1 MVVAGDRRLYQDAAG
16 GGRRLFQD
24 GGWRRSAGNSG
35 RRLEAVGLF
44 LRGQRAIFGRPVG
57 IQYFRGEKDC
67 YLEEAIQA
75 FIDHLKFGKRY
86 SAHTIRSYKD
96 DLEEFSVYIK
106 GEFGGMAIRAIS
118 PAIVRSW
125 LAALKDGGL
134 SSRSINR
141 KISTLKSWYKHL
153 MRVGEVEQ
161 SPMGAILSPKAGKR
175 LPVYVETVDM
185 AVLFGEVDFPDNWEG
200 RTDRLLLAILYHTGI
215 RLSELVG
222 LKEGQVDGGNR
233 VIKVLGKGNK
243 ERVIPVNGVLM
254 AAIDE
259 YQEKKR
265 VELEA
270 PDKEFLLVTAKG
282 KKLYPKYVYRA
293 VHGYLAKITTI
304 DQKSPHVLRHTF
316 ATHLMNAGAE
326 LNSVKELLGHASLAA
341 TQVYT
346 HNSIEKLKDIYK
358 KAHPKA

>member
-1 MVVAGDRRLYQDAAG
+1 MAGLFCAGVGDR
-16 GGRRLFQD
+16 
-24 GGWRRSAGNSG
+24 
-35 RRLEAVGLF
+35 
-44 LRGQRAIFGRPVG
+44 QRVMRNLGVENEQF
-57 IQYFRGEKDC
+57 
-67 YLEEAIQA
+67 LEEAIQA

-86 SAHTIRSYKD
+86 SAHTIRSYGD
-96 DLEEFSVYIK
+96 DLAEFSTYIKEEFDGI
-106 GEFGGMAIRAIS
+106 AIGAIS

-125 LAALKDGGL
+125 LAALKDAGL
-134 SSRSINR
+134 SSRSITR

-153 MRVGEVEQ
+153 MRVGEVER

-175 LPVYVETVDM
+175 LPVYVERKDM
-185 AVLFGEVDFPDNWEG
+185 AELFGEVSFPDSWEG
-200 RTDRLLLAILYHTGI
+200 WTDRLLLMILYYTGI

-222 LKEGQVDGGNR
+222 LREGHIDAGNG

-243 ERVIPVNGVLM
+243 ERVIPVNKELM
-254 AAIDE
+254 DAIDG
-259 YQEKKR
+259 YRRRKR
-265 VELEA
+265 AVFEVS
-270 PDKEFLLVTAKG
+270 DTEFLLVGPKG

-293 VHGYLAKITTI
+293 VNWYLAQITTI